1 MSTIKITFDHEE
13 MTEVLIDSRDGAALA
28 TPDLNY
34 LTLPTIRVGSTG
46 RDVKFA
52 QWMLYHFCRDLTS
65 QPIIDDGIFGT
76 VTESVVKIF
85 QEKNGR
91 GVDGI
96 VGPSTWQ
103 RLCPAVMAGYA
114 PAVYW
119 RADRIIRVVQQYLA
133 VAGYLNGNDVD
144 GIFGTRTQ
152 NAIKAYQKRYG
163 LTQDGAWGRQ
173 CWGLMM
179 QGFI

>member
-1 MSTIKITFDHEE
+1 MSTIKMTFDHEE
-13 MTEVLIDSRDGAALA
+13 LTEVTIDTRDTAFA
-28 TPDLNY
+28 PDYNY
-34 LTLPTIRVGSTG
+34 LTLPTIRKGSTG

-52 QWMLYHFCRDLTS
+52 QYMLYHFCQDLVNS
-65 QPIIDDGIFGT
+65 PITDDGVFGA
-76 VTESVVKIF
+76 VTETAVKIF

-103 RLCPAVMAGYA
+103 RLCPAVMAGYV
-114 PAVYW
+114 PSVYW
-119 RADRIIRVVQQYLA
+119 RADRIVRVVQQYL
-133 VAGYLNGNDVD
+133 VNCGLLISTDMD
-144 GIFGTRTQ
+144 GVFGTRTQ

-163 LTQDGAWGRQ
+163 LTQDGAWGKQ

-179 QGFI
+179 QGYI